1 MNNVVKNTTNILQQ
15 NISETIY
22 PENDE
27 EIPRY
32 NMFSVK
38 KQRTM

>member
-1 MNNVVKNTTNILQQ
+1 MDEICKKLTNTYNTNILDKY
-15 NISETIY
+15 N